1 MGTYLSSKL
10 RDMGDGMLLHWC
22 PGCKT
27 RHYVDTLEPNGSG
40 AIWTWDGNAEAPTF
54 SPSVHIR
61 GRCHY
66 FIRAGMI
73 EFLGD
78 CTHDHAGMTVPLPDI
93 PGWLQERASP

>member
-40 AIWTWDGNAEAPTF
+40 AIWTWDGNAAAP
-54 SPSVHIR
+54 P
-61 GRCHY
+61 RCLMT
-66 FIRAGMI
+66 AGT
-73 EFLGD
+73 
-78 CTHDHAGMTVPLPDI
+78 CWPVA
-93 PGWLQERASP
+93 A